1 MFSFTL
7 AFLIA
12 GHQYFYLHFQPLST
26 FCRKRKTEFGRKHLQ
41 RKPLRKQL
49 LHVLDAECQIDCF
62 ACLAFSV

>member
-7 AFLIA
+7 AFLQAINS
-12 GHQYFYLHFQPLST
+12 FILHFQPLST

-41 RKPLRKQL
+41 RKPLRPQL
-49 LHVLDAECQIDCF
+49 LHVLDVECQIDCF